1 MAKPVF
7 YDPQQKRWGRL
18 RRLLNVLGTAI
29 TGLILF
35 FFITVIFESEALP
48 RLELPTQK
56 HVLRALKEKDPTRK
70 TKAKGTHRKT
80 KSTPSQVVLNTDEG
94 IRAAYYVNWDA
105 ASLVSL
111 KEYYPQID
119 LLFPEWL
126 HVLTPDGGL
135 WGADETSR
143 IFPVIQNGAVNS
155 VDSQVMPFLKS
166 EKAELEVFPL
176 VNNYDPTRR
185 QWLTNVGQ
193 FLLNPAARKNFRL
206 QLLEFLVTDRYK
218 GATIDF
224 EGIPSKSQPGFR
236 ALVSELSEDLHA
248 RGLKLYVNVPVGNED
263 YDFRALSATSDGLIL
278 MNYDQHHPDS
288 GPGPVA
294 GQDWFAN
301 NLKH

>member
-1 MAKPVF
+1 MAKSVF
-7 YDPQQKRWGRL
+7 YDPQRKRWGRL
-18 RRLLNVLGTAI
+18 RILFSVLGAVI
-29 TGLILF
+29 SALVLF
-35 FFITVIFESEALP
+35 FIVTVFGQADPLP
-48 RLELPTQK
+48 RVLMPEQK
-56 HVLRALKEKDPTRK
+56 RNLRALKEREHRK
-70 TKAKGTHRKT
+70 RPKPKTTHRKT
-80 KSTPSQVVLNTDEG
+80 AAPPSQVVLNTDEG

-105 ASLVSL
+105 ASFVSL

-206 QLLEFLVTDRYK
+206 QLLEFLVTDHYK

-224 EGIPSKSQPGFR
+224 EEIPSKSQPGFR

-288 GPGPVA
+288 APGPVA